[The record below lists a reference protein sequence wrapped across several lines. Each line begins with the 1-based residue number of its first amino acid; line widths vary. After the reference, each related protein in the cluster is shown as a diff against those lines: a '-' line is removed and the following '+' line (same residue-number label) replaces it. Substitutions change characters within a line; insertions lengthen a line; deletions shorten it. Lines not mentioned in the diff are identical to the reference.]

1 MNYCSPK
8 EISSNS
14 LQTWRTK
21 ASLSLGGMV
30 SLGILA
36 GAYIALGAEGATM
49 VTHDIATIGLAR
61 LVTGAVFAVGLMM
74 VVIAGGELFTG
85 NILITIGVL
94 EGSVRLRSM
103 LRNWAIVYFANFG
116 GALLVAYLMYASGL
130 WAYNNNQVGAAVLKV
145 AVAKTGLSF
154 GMAFARGILCNW
166 LVCLAV
172 WMAFAGKD
180 VVSKIFGIFFPITL
194 FVSSNFEHS
203 IANMYYIPA
212 GILAKHMPG
221 AVEASHLGAKLD
233 AVTWHNFLYANLLP
247 VTLGNIV
254 GAALFVGFFYWFA
267 YLRDDRQ
274 ARQASPARMHGGQLA
289 QTAMAG
295 D

>member
-1 MNYCSPK
+1 MNYCSPR
-8 EISSNS
+8 EISNNS
-14 LQTWRTK
+14 LQTWRSK
-21 ASLSLGGMV
+21 ASLSLSGMV

-36 GAYIALGAEGATM
+36 GAYIAFGAEGSTM
-49 VTHDIATIGLAR
+49 VAHDIASIGLAR
-61 LVTGAVFAVGLMM
+61 LLTGAVFAVGLMM

-94 EGSVRLRSM
+94 NRSVRLRSM
-103 LRNWAIVYFANFG
+103 LKNWLVVYFANFA

-130 WAYNNNQVGAAVLKV
+130 WAYNSNQVGVAVLKA
-145 AVAKTGLSF
+145 AVAKTSLSF

-212 GILAKHMPG
+212 GILAKNMP
-221 AVEASHLGAKLD
+221 AVVEASHLGTKLD
-233 AVTWHNFLYANLLP
+233 GLTWHNFLFANLVP

-254 GAALFVGFFYWFA
+254 GAALFVAFFYWFA
-267 YLRDDRQ
+267 YLREE
-274 ARQASPARMHGGQLA
+274 SSSQLA
-289 QTAMAG
+289 VMPAVQLAHSAVAG

>member
-14 LQTWRTK
+14 LQTWRMK
-21 ASLSLGGMV
+21 AGLSIGGMI

-36 GAYIALGAEGATM
+36 GAYIALGAVGATM
-49 VTHDIATIGLAR
+49 VAHDIVAVGLSR
-61 LVTGAVFAVGLMM
+61 LVTGALFSIGLMM
-74 VVIAGGELFTG
+74 VIIAGGELFTG
-85 NILITIGVL
+85 NVLISIGVMD
-94 EGSVRLRSM
+94 GSVRLRDM
-103 LRNWAIVYFANFG
+103 LRNWLFVYFANFA
-116 GALLVAYLMYASGL
+116 GALLIAYLMYASGL
-130 WAYNNNQVGAAVLKV
+130 WAYNNSQVGAAVLK
-145 AVAKTGLSF
+145 AASAKTALSF
-154 GMAFARGILCNW
+154 GMAFSRGILCNW
-166 LVCLAV
+166 LVCVAV

-180 VVSKIFGIFFPITL
+180 VVSKILGIFFPVTL

-212 GILAKHMPG
+212 GILAKNMPA

-233 AVTWHNFLYANLLP
+233 TLTWHNFFFANLIP

-254 GAALFVGFFYWFA
+254 GAVVFVAFFYWFA
-267 YLRDDRQ
+267 YLRGTETQ
-274 ARQASPARMHGGQLA
+274 PATTPASELVRVAVA
-289 QTAMAG
+289 A

>member
-1 MNYCSPK
+1 VNYCSPQ

-21 ASLSLGGMV
+21 ASLTLGNMV

-36 GAYIALGAEGATM
+36 GAYIALGAVGATM
-49 VTHDIATIGLAR
+49 VTHDMVAVGLAR
-61 LVTGAVFAVGLMM
+61 LLTGAVFAVGLMM

-85 NILITIGVL
+85 NILITVGVL

-103 LRNWAIVYFANFG
+103 LRNWAVVYFANFA

-130 WAYNNNQVGAAVLKV
+130 WSYNNNQVGAAVLKL
-145 AVAKTGLSF
+145 AAAKTGLSF
-154 GMAFARGILCNW
+154 GMALARGVLCNW
-166 LVCLAV
+166 LVCVAV

-180 VVSKIFGIFFPITL
+180 VVSKIFGIFFPIML

-212 GILAKHMPG
+212 GLLAKHMP
-221 AVEASHLGAKLD
+221 AVVEASHLGAKLD
-233 AVTWHNFLYANLLP
+233 TLTWHNFLAANLLP
-247 VTLGNIV
+247 VTLGNV
-254 GAALFVGFFYWFA
+254 LGAGLFVATFYWFA
-267 YLRDDRQ
+267 YLRGS
-274 ARQASPARMHGGQLA
+274 ASKPLATPMAPALVRSA
-289 QTAMAG
+289 VAG